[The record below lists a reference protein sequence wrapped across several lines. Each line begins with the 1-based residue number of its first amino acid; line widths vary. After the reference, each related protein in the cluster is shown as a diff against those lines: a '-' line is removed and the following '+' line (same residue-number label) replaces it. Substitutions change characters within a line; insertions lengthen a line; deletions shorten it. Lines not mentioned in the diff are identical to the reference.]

1 MSFEVLP
8 PQFDSTKKFY
18 TFTFKHAPRIEVTT
32 KDPSKL
38 IVMEGDST
46 EQFLKEFLQQASKY
60 FSKSLDL
67 AMFYKRAVYHWITDE
82 VDSQTYVNK
91 EETFRATWIPARI
104 LFYPTRY
111 EVYFTLVEVEIVS
124 FRIPPGFL
132 DDLSDSNNLKTELP
146 ELPIT
151 EIMDDDIP
159 YKVSSSEEKIKREGV
174 RKHIRQARLRASLA
188 RLRAEE
194 LADRYWKRYGNF
206 EMDGSESELT
216 SDGETEATKI

>member
-8 PQFDSTKKFY
+8 PQFDSAKKCY
-18 TFTFKHAPRIEVTT
+18 TFTFKCAPRIEVTT
-32 KDPSKL
+32 KDPTKL
-38 IVMEGDST
+38 IVMQGDTT
-46 EQFLKEFLQQASKY
+46 EQFFKEFLQQASKY

-67 AMFYKRAVYHWITDE
+67 AMFYKRVVYQWITEE
-82 VDSQTYVNK
+82 VDIPPYLGT

-111 EVYFTLVEVEIVS
+111 EVYFTLVEVEQVS

-132 DDLSDSNNLKTELP
+132 DELGDSNDLKIELP
-146 ELPIT
+146 EHPIT
-151 EIMDDDIP
+151 EVLEDSIP
-159 YKVSSSEEKIKREGV
+159 YGASSSEERAKRERA
-174 RKHIRQARLRASLA
+174 RKHIRQARLRASLS

-194 LADRYWKRYGNF
+194 IADRYWKRYGNF

-216 SDGETEATKI
+216 SDGEMETTKI